1 MNIKQLVRPNIL
13 KMKPYSSARDEFKGV
28 ASVFLDAN
36 ENPYNNSLNRYP
48 DPLAWAVKTELAKIK
63 NIAPEH
69 IFLGNGSDEVIDV
82 LMRIFCEPR
91 VDNIVTLPPTYG
103 MYQVS
108 ADTCDVEVIKVNLN
122 ENFQPEIDKIL
133 RGANEHSKI
142 LFICSPNNPSGN
154 AIDSGAILNLVNN
167 FNGIV
172 VIDEAYA
179 DFSKQQS
186 CIDWVTT
193 FPNVVVMQTFSKAWG
208 LAGIRLGMAFSS
220 KEIINL
226 MNKVKPPY
234 NINQLTQQSA
244 LDALKNGAE
253 KNKQVAEILAERE
266 ILKGRLE
273 TLDVVEKVYPSDANF
288 LLVKVAQA
296 DALYDYFLKKG
307 IVVRNR
313 NTVVLCD
320 NCLRITIGTPEENE
334 KVVKALH
341 DAAFQFA

>member
-234 NINQLTQQSA
+234 NINQLTQQAA